1 MTQNKPLRIALTGRM
16 RSGKSTIADH
26 LWLKHD
32 FAKVSFASSLKQ
44 LADRLFS
51 HLYEPIYEDCSIS
64 EGGRSVKEYR
74 KPRALL
80 QTLGQKLREIDE
92 DVWIKQAEQDVE
104 LAEAWRST
112 AGVVIDDLR
121 QPNEYEWARANGF
134 IIIRVEADEA
144 LRLKRAEQ
152 AGDSFSE
159 EDLAHDTEQHSDK
172 FDVDYTIVN
181 NGDMDELERQVDEIL
196 SDIKAKGRR

>member
-1 MTQNKPLRIALTGRM
+1 MSDITTNPIRIALTGKL
-16 RSGKSTIADH
+16 RSGKSTIADI
-26 LWLKHD
+26 LWLNYD
-32 FAKVSFASSLKQ
+32 FEKVSFATTLRQ
-44 LADRLFS
+44 VAELLFG
-51 HLYEPIYEDCSIS
+51 HMH
-64 EGGRSVKEYR
+64 EYNNESPTGYS

-80 QTLGQKLREIDE
+80 QTLGQKMREIDE
-92 DVWIKQAEQDVE
+92 DVWVRQAEQAV
-104 LAEAWRST
+104 LWAEDSRRT

-159 EDLAHDTEQHSDK
+159 EDMAHDTEQHVDK

-181 NGDMDELERQVDEIL
+181 NGDMDELERQVDEIM
-196 SDIKAKGRR
+196 SDIKATNRRA

>member
-26 LWLKHD
+26 LWLNHD

-51 HLYEPIYEDCSIS
+51 HLYEPIYEDCAFS
-64 EGGRSVKEYR
+64 EGGRTVKEYR

-92 DVWIKQAEQDVE
+92 DVWIKQAEQHVE

-121 QPNEYEWARANGF
+121 RPNQDEWAQATGF
-134 IIIRVEADEA
+134 TAIRVKANQDTRPA
-144 LRLKRAEQ
+144 RARA
-152 AGDSFSE
+152 AGDDFSV
-159 EDLAHDTEQHSDK
+159 A
-172 FDVDYTIVN
+172 
-181 NGDMDELERQVDEIL
+181 ELRQET
-196 SDIKAKGRR
+196 